1 MNTFEIAAKMEQ
13 EAIAFY
19 RQCAEKTANPVG
31 KKMFLSIV
39 EDEQY
44 HFECAVSMKESVR
57 QFTPPATTPLEDM
70 KKIFDEHKQELLVK
84 VPLTADE
91 LEALKV
97 AMKMEEEA
105 IAFYKKAST
114 LAANAKEKHFF
125 DCLIKDEEEHFHI
138 FQNTYS
144 FLEDSGNWF
153 MWEEKGIVEG

>member
-1 MNTFEIAAKMEQ
+1 MNTLEIAAKMEK
-13 EAIAFY
+13 EAVAFY
-19 RQCAEKTANPVG
+19 QQCAERTTNPIG

-44 HFECAVSMKESVR
+44 HFECAISMNESAR
-57 QFTPPATTPLEDM
+57 KFTPSATTPLEDM
-70 KKIFDEHKQELLVK
+70 KKIFDEHKQEMLAE
-84 VPLTADE
+84 VPSTADE
-91 LEALKV
+91 LDALKI

-105 IAFYKKAST
+105 IAFYKKAAT
-114 LAANAKEKHFF
+114 LAANDEEKHFF
-125 DCLIKDEEEHFHI
+125 DCVIKDEEEHFHI

>member
-44 HFECAVSMKESVR
+44 HFECAVRMKEDGR
-57 QFTPPATTPLEDM
+57 QFTPPATTPIEDM
-70 KKIFDEHKQELLVK
+70 KKVFDEHKREMLTK
-84 VPLTADE
+84 VPSTADE

-97 AMKMEEEA
+97 AMEMEQEA

-114 LAANAKEKHFF
+114 LAANAEEKHFF

-144 FLEDSGNWF
+144 FLEDTGNWF

>member
-70 KKIFDEHKQELLVK
+70 KKIFDEHKQEMLVK
-84 VPLTADE
+84 VPSTADE

-105 IAFYKKAST
+105 IAFYKKASA

-125 DCLIKDEEEHFHI
+125 DCLIKDEEEHFHV